1 MYKLLYTSLFKDID
15 NNSIEIEIYKNFEDA
30 ATTVAPSELQY
41 SADAVSINYESDDDV
56 FKSIKCS
63 DCQINIVTNKI
74 LTDLYTALKNEIYC
88 LIKKNGEVIWCG
100 FSVPCLYQ
108 SDYDNEYNQL
118 SLQFNDILSSLEN
131 YKYTYVN
138 ANQSIASFYSIL
150 KHIINKIDSQ
160 NLIKNIYV
168 HNSKRINGTTELL
181 NNLFILDR
189 NFFDESEE
197 AENCKDIIEY
207 ISRFLGTS
215 CYYFEDS
222 IYFVDFN
229 SIKSIKEY
237 TKYNLSDNTNS
248 VVTINNG
255 LIDVNSNVYYAN
267 ATISINEQYNKV
279 VVVANTNSNN
289 TIIPNWDD
297 EDDLIN
303 QNVDADKFYE
313 SNRNIDNKNYTLLNA
328 FFKSKDNWNWAK
340 PYVIAIDTPIA
351 PIEEVTPNNAA
362 SNGSYWQK
370 AASYETENE
379 PSSLSWKTYFTTVD
393 NGLMGFKTTDG
404 IQLSLKN
411 KPPLA
416 VKGGVF
422 IIDIKYRL
430 SGDWNAADCV
440 KTSDEQYYDGKYST
454 GFVDTMFKC
463 RLAVGDK
470 MYYDGDG
477 WVSYTEYQN
486 KIDRGYYQQCS
497 GPNTWQGARWYKFL
511 DEYGYWRFCNEA
523 EYNASTREKYT
534 GGYDDVNAVYMFMRN
549 GERIFV
555 EKWYFDECKL
565 QDCFY
570 LVHKNKVGDKVF
582 DTDYSLTNTVSWRM
596 NLADSEDGVAIRL
609 PEDQITLGDLTFE
622 LYPANQLGTTPMRRT
637 DQEAIRCNA
646 CHLSDIKLKYTTSS
660 YVKGVFD
667 DETYDD
673 DIKFENVINEEIV
686 KELDDI
692 EFRINTYN
700 EHSGSYSYVLFKQGD
715 GYDFVDKMID
725 VASTDEYKA
734 EEHCINKYVYYY
746 QKPRFIYSN
755 SIKNKNVSLN
765 SILNERSTKKDYIIN
780 SVTYDLINNKVDVEL
795 NEIE

>member
-1 MYKLLYTSLFKDID
+1 MYKLLYTSMFKDID
-15 NNSIEIEIYKNFEDA
+15 ENTIEIEIYKNFEDA
-30 ATTVAPSELQY
+30 ATTVAPSELQC
-41 SADAVSINYESDDDV
+41 SADAVFINYESDDDI
-56 FKSIKCS
+56 FKPIKCS

-88 LIKKNGEVIWCG
+88 LIKKNGKTIWCG

-138 ANQSIASFYSIL
+138 DSQSIASFYSIL

-207 ISRFLGTS
+207 ISRFLGTT

-222 IYFVDFN
+222 IYFTDFN

-237 TKYNLSDNTNS
+237 TKYNLSDDTNE
-248 VVTINNG
+248 VVTINGG

-279 VVVANTNSNN
+279 VVIANTNSNN
-289 TIIPNWDD
+289 TIIPDWDD
-297 EDDLIN
+297 ADDLIN
-303 QNVDADKFYE
+303 QNADPNKFYE
-313 SNRNIDNKNYTLLNA
+313 THRTIDNKDYTMLNA
-328 FFKSKDNWNWAK
+328 FFKSKSNWNWQQ
-340 PYVIAIDTPIA
+340 PNIMGVTL
-351 PIEEVTPNNAA
+351 EEITVQNAD

-379 PSSLSWKTYFTTVD
+379 PSSLNWKTYFTMAD
-393 NGLMGFKTTDG
+393 YGLMGLKTTDG

-416 VKGGVF
+416 VKGGTF

-477 WVSYTEYQN
+477 WVNYQEY
-486 KIDRGYYQQCS
+486 IDKTNRGYYQVCS
-497 GPNTWQGARWYKFL
+497 GPNTWQGAQWYKFL
-511 DEYGYWRFCNEA
+511 DEYGYWRFCNET

-570 LVHKNKVGDKVF
+570 LVHKNKTGDKVF
-582 DTDYSLTNTVSWRM
+582 DTEYSLTNTVSWRM
-596 NLADSEDGVAIRL
+596 NLADSEDGVAIHL
-609 PEDQITLGDLTFE
+609 PENQITLGELIFE

-646 CHLSDIKLKYTTSS
+646 FHLSDIKLKYTTSS
-660 YVKGVFD
+660 YVKGIFD
-667 DETYDD
+667 DEVYDD

-692 EFRINTYN
+692 EFRVNTFN

-715 GYDFVDKMID
+715 SYKFVENIFDISSKETKK
-725 VASTDEYKA
+725 S
-734 EEHCINKYVYYY
+734 EEHCIEKYTNYYS
-746 QKPRFIYSN
+746 KPRFIYSN
-755 SIKNKNVSLN
+755 SIKDKNVNLN
-765 SILNERSTKKDYIIN
+765 SILNEKTTKKDYIIN
-780 SVTYDLINNKVDVEL
+780 SITYDLINNKVDVEL
-795 NEIE
+795 NEIN

>member
-1 MYKLLYTSLFKDID
+1 MFKDID
-15 NNSIEIEIYKNFEDA
+15 EDTIEIEIYKNFEDA
-30 ATTVAPSELQY
+30 ATTVAPSELQC
-41 SADAVSINYESDDDV
+41 SADAVFINYESDDDI
-56 FKSIKCS
+56 FKPIKCS

-88 LIKKNGEVIWCG
+88 LIKKNGKTIWCG

-138 ANQSIASFYSIL
+138 DSQSIASFYSIL

-207 ISRFLGTS
+207 ISRFLGTT

-222 IYFVDFN
+222 IYFTDFN

-237 TKYNLSDNTNS
+237 TKYNLSDDTNE
-248 VVTINNG
+248 VVTINGG

-279 VVVANTNSNN
+279 VVIANTNSNN
-289 TIIPNWDD
+289 TIIPDWDD
-297 EDDLIN
+297 ADDLIN
-303 QNVDADKFYE
+303 QNADPNKFYE
-313 SNRNIDNKNYTLLNA
+313 THRTIDNKDYTMLNA
-328 FFKSKDNWNWAK
+328 FFKSKSNWNWQQ
-340 PYVIAIDTPIA
+340 PNIMGVTL
-351 PIEEVTPNNAA
+351 EEITVQNAD

-379 PSSLSWKTYFTTVD
+379 PSSLNWKTYFTMAD
-393 NGLMGFKTTDG
+393 YGLMGLKTTDG

-416 VKGGVF
+416 VKGGTF

-477 WVSYTEYQN
+477 WVNYQEY
-486 KIDRGYYQQCS
+486 IDKTNRGYYQVCS
-497 GPNTWQGARWYKFL
+497 GPNTWQGAQWYKFL
-511 DEYGYWRFCNEA
+511 DEYGYWRFCNET

-570 LVHKNKVGDKVF
+570 LVHKNKTGDKVF
-582 DTDYSLTNTVSWRM
+582 DTEYSLTNTVSWRM
-596 NLADSEDGVAIRL
+596 NLADSEDGVAIHL
-609 PEDQITLGDLTFE
+609 PENQITLGELIFE

-646 CHLSDIKLKYTTSS
+646 FHLSDIKLKYTTSS
-660 YVKGVFD
+660 YVKGIFD
-667 DETYDD
+667 DEVYDD

-692 EFRINTYN
+692 EFRVNTFN

-715 GYDFVDKMID
+715 SYKFVENIFDISSKETKK
-725 VASTDEYKA
+725 S
-734 EEHCINKYVYYY
+734 EEHCIEKYTNYYS
-746 QKPRFIYSN
+746 KPRFIYSN
-755 SIKNKNVSLN
+755 SIKDKNVNLN
-765 SILNERSTKKDYIIN
+765 SILNEKTTKKDYIIN
-780 SVTYDLINNKVDVEL
+780 SITYDLINNKVDVEL
-795 NEIE
+795 NEIN

>member
-1 MYKLLYTSLFKDID
+1 MFKDID
-15 NNSIEIEIYKNFEDA
+15 ENTIEIEIYKNFEDA
-30 ATTVAPSELQY
+30 ATTVAPSELQC
-41 SADAVSINYESDDDV
+41 SADAVFINYESDDDI
-56 FKSIKCS
+56 FKPIKCS

-88 LIKKNGEVIWCG
+88 LIKKNGKTIWCG

-138 ANQSIASFYSIL
+138 DSQSIASFYSIL

-207 ISRFLGTS
+207 ISRFLGTT

-222 IYFVDFN
+222 IYFTDFN

-237 TKYNLSDNTNS
+237 TKYNLSDDTNE
-248 VVTINNG
+248 VVTINGG

-279 VVVANTNSNN
+279 VVIANTNSNN
-289 TIIPNWDD
+289 TIIPDWDD
-297 EDDLIN
+297 ADDLIN
-303 QNVDADKFYE
+303 QNADPNKFYE
-313 SNRNIDNKNYTLLNA
+313 THRTIDNKDYTMLNA
-328 FFKSKDNWNWAK
+328 FFKSKSNWNWQQ
-340 PYVIAIDTPIA
+340 PNIMGVTL
-351 PIEEVTPNNAA
+351 EEITVQNAD

-379 PSSLSWKTYFTTVD
+379 PSSLNWKTYFTMAD
-393 NGLMGFKTTDG
+393 YGLMGLKTTDG

-416 VKGGVF
+416 VKGGTF

-477 WVSYTEYQN
+477 WVNYQEY
-486 KIDRGYYQQCS
+486 IDKTNRGYYQVCS
-497 GPNTWQGARWYKFL
+497 GPNTWQGAQWYKFL
-511 DEYGYWRFCNEA
+511 DEYGYWRFCNET

-570 LVHKNKVGDKVF
+570 LVHKNKTGDKVF
-582 DTDYSLTNTVSWRM
+582 DTEYSLTNTVSWRM
-596 NLADSEDGVAIRL
+596 NLADSEDGVAIHL
-609 PEDQITLGDLTFE
+609 PENQITLGELIFE

-646 CHLSDIKLKYTTSS
+646 FHLSDIKLKYTTSS
-660 YVKGVFD
+660 YVKGIFD
-667 DETYDD
+667 DEVYDD

-692 EFRINTYN
+692 EFRVNTFN

-715 GYDFVDKMID
+715 SYKFVENIFDISSKETKK
-725 VASTDEYKA
+725 S
-734 EEHCINKYVYYY
+734 EEHCIEKYTNYYS
-746 QKPRFIYSN
+746 KPRFIYSN
-755 SIKNKNVSLN
+755 SIKDKNVNLN
-765 SILNERSTKKDYIIN
+765 SILNEKTTKKDYIIN
-780 SVTYDLINNKVDVEL
+780 SITYDLINNKVDVEL
-795 NEIE
+795 NEIN

>member
-1 MYKLLYTSLFKDID
+1 MFKDID
-15 NNSIEIEIYKNFEDA
+15 ENTIEIEIYKNFEDA
-30 ATTVAPSELQY
+30 ATTVAPSELQC
-41 SADAVSINYESDDDV
+41 SADAVFINYESDDDI
-56 FKSIKCS
+56 FKPIKCS

-88 LIKKNGEVIWCG
+88 LIKKNGKTIWCG

-138 ANQSIASFYSIL
+138 DSQSIASFYSIL

-207 ISRFLGTS
+207 ISRFLGTT

-222 IYFVDFN
+222 IYFTDFN

-237 TKYNLSDNTNS
+237 TKYNLSDDTNE
-248 VVTINNG
+248 VVTINGG

-279 VVVANTNSNN
+279 VVIANTNSNN
-289 TIIPNWDD
+289 TIIPDWDD
-297 EDDLIN
+297 ADDLIN
-303 QNVDADKFYE
+303 QNADPNKFYE
-313 SNRNIDNKNYTLLNA
+313 THRTIDNKDYTMLNA
-328 FFKSKDNWNWAK
+328 FFKSKSNWNWQQ
-340 PYVIAIDTPIA
+340 PNIMGVTL
-351 PIEEVTPNNAA
+351 EEITVQNAD

-379 PSSLSWKTYFTTVD
+379 PSSLNWKTYFTMAD
-393 NGLMGFKTTDG
+393 YGLMGLKTTDG

-416 VKGGVF
+416 VKGGTF

-477 WVSYTEYQN
+477 WVNYQEY
-486 KIDRGYYQQCS
+486 IDKTNRGYYQVCS
-497 GPNTWQGARWYKFL
+497 GPNTWQGAQWYKFL
-511 DEYGYWRFCNEA
+511 DEYGYWRFCNET

-570 LVHKNKVGDKVF
+570 LVHKNKTGDKVF
-582 DTDYSLTNTVSWRM
+582 DTEYSLTNTVSWRM
-596 NLADSEDGVAIRL
+596 NLADSEDGVAIHL
-609 PEDQITLGDLTFE
+609 PENQITLGELIFE
-622 LYPANQLGTTPMRRT
+622 LYPANQLGTTPMGRT

-646 CHLSDIKLKYTTSS
+646 FHLSDIKLKYTTSS
-660 YVKGVFD
+660 YVKGIFD
-667 DETYDD
+667 DEVYDD

-692 EFRINTYN
+692 EFRVNTFN

-715 GYDFVDKMID
+715 SYKFVENIFDISSKETKK
-725 VASTDEYKA
+725 S
-734 EEHCINKYVYYY
+734 EEHCIEKYTNYYS
-746 QKPRFIYSN
+746 KPRFIYSN
-755 SIKNKNVSLN
+755 SIKDKNVNLN
-765 SILNERSTKKDYIIN
+765 SILNEKTTKKDYIIN
-780 SVTYDLINNKVDVEL
+780 SITYDLINNKVDVEL
-795 NEIE
+795 NEIN